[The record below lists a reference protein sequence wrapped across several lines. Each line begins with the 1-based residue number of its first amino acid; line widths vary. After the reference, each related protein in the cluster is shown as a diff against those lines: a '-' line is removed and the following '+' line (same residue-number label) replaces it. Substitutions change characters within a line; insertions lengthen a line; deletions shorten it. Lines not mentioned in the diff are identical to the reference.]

1 MESRLRWAGRLLFIV
16 GVALSI
22 AGNMLTT
29 RKTEMMRASTA
40 EWSQAYDQQTR
51 LSGKEKDPEAAAE
64 AQRRLTAVYAERAS
78 DLDTYYIR
86 QSWLLLAATA
96 VLAITGL
103 WMSRPGRRRPGGPPH
118 TTQLAAAGVAG
129 ID

>member
-1 MESRLRWAGRLLFIV
+1 MENRLQWAGRLVFLV
-16 GVALSI
+16 GIALSI
-22 AGNMLTT
+22 AGNFLTT
-29 RKTEMMRASTA
+29 RKTEMMRASFA

-51 LSGKEKDPEAAAE
+51 LGGAEKDPEAAAE
-64 AQRRLTAVYAERAS
+64 VQRRLTAVYAERAS

-96 VLAITGL
+96 LLAIAGL
-103 WMSRPGRRRPGGPPH
+103 WVLHLGGGRLAGPPH